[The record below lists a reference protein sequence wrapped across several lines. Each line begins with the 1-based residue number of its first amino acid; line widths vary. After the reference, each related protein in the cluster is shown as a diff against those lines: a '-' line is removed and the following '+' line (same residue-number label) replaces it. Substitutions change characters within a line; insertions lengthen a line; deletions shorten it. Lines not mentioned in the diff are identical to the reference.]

1 MLEEVVVCWQEV
13 RWIWWMKENFVSQ
26 FVQLLKRLVVYHVI
40 MCCRGEELGSFC
52 WPELATDVAVYW
64 FAELLRCSGFARI
77 QKVVVDQMGN
87 RPLVTMPFFCLTLG
101 SALELQLGP
110 ATELVATD
118 LSYKIHFSSHVTIQ
132 PRNFSWLFHR
142 IREDHTSKWFF
153 FFLIFGQLMRHV
165 LNELFYL
172 SNSPPMLRDHG
183 MVNMALFTPSCVVLR
198 GLVSVLVLSWWLST
212 SHGQP
217 LGSSPGRS
225 SCPTQSFLNHC
236 CIVHLLAIPRSKV
249 VLMLQVVSAAL

>member
-52 WPELATDVAVYW
+52 WPVLATDVAVYW

-153 FFLIFGQLMRHV
+153 FF
-165 LNELFYL
+165 
-172 SNSPPMLRDHG
+172 
-183 MVNMALFTPSCVVLR
+183 
-198 GLVSVLVLSWWLST
+198 
-212 SHGQP
+212 
-217 LGSSPGRS
+217 
-225 SCPTQSFLNHC
+225 
-236 CIVHLLAIPRSKV
+236 
-249 VLMLQVVSAAL
+249 